1 MVKPEE
7 KMTSETPD
15 LFQQL
20 DGMELPHLSA
30 NAPDL
35 NIELEFRGA
44 VAYCLR
50 EASKRGL
57 SRERIV
63 DRMNQA
69 LPGLKKKITVRQ
81 LNGWTATS
89 SEDRP
94 FPAIYLPAFIW
105 ACLGYLAPLDVL
117 TRVLGLHLMDEQE
130 FTAAE
135 LGKTLAEQAQVSK
148 RKRMLLKQLEIRG

>member
-1 MVKPEE
+1 MAQE
-7 KMTSETPD
+7 KITGETPD

-20 DGMELPHLSA
+20 DGIEPAHLAA

-44 VAYCLR
+44 LAYCLR

-69 LPGLKKKITVRQ
+69 LPGLRKKITKRM
-81 LNGWTATS
+81 LDGWTAAS

-94 FPAIYLPAFIW
+94 FPAVYLPAFLW

-117 TRVLGLHLMDEQE
+117 ARVLGLHLMDEQE
-130 FTAAE
+130 ITAAE
-135 LGKTLAEQAQVSK
+135 LGKALAEQAQVSK
-148 RKRMLLKQLEIRG
+148 RKRLLLKQLGF